1 MLNLPE
7 IVSEAQVVEFFETIS
22 YNVKRLRRERGLSQL
37 EVALSIGQKAV
48 GFYASIENYR
58 HGKHFNLLH
67 LFKLSVLFEVEMSE
81 FFKHKPSD
89 FSVGDL
95 DLGDCSVGKSSE
107 SNANDLDSPK
117 NNADSH
123 LNKADS
129 RQNKPDSPSSKAD
142 SRPKH
147 DKSKADS

>member
-89 FSVGDL
+89 FSVSDL
-95 DLGDCSVGKSSE
+95 DLGDCSVGESSE
-107 SNANDLDSPK
+107 SNANDIDLSESNVGDSRP

-123 LNKADS
+123 SNKS
-129 RQNKPDSPSSKAD
+129 DSPTTHNESKAD
-142 SRPKH
+142 S
-147 DKSKADS
+147 